1 MDEMDSIVIAFLHV
15 AVKPIKGQMKH
26 FSHRYHIIGLH
37 KWHCGAHST
46 LSDINHKELKQET
59 EKLKGSQTET
69 MTVHKYDRHFIFTVR
84 MRA

>member
-15 AVKPIKGQMKH
+15 AVKQIKGQMKH

-59 EKLKGSQTET
+59 VKN
-69 MTVHKYDRHFIFTVR
+69 
-84 MRA
+84 